1 MLHDTR
7 RVLERD
13 TQISGLLKFTC
24 FTSTKVQI
32 LTQMLLAGGHAK
44 ADADCHLR
52 HGELSIFDFLRPS
65 PEEERRGGSR
75 PHLPPTL
82 HPSAFA
88 ADE

>member
-1 MLHDTR
+1 MR
-7 RVLERD
+7 
-13 TQISGLLKFTC
+13 
-24 FTSTKVQI
+24 
-32 LTQMLLAGGHAK
+32 LAGGHAK

-52 HGELSIFDFLRPS
+52 HGELSIFDFLRPP

-75 PHLPPTL
+75 THLPPTL